1 MVKIRLKRFGAAKRP
16 CYRIVVMDSRKP
28 RDGKTIEEIGVY
40 QPIEV
45 ADKQI
50 AFKEDRAKYW
60 LSVGAQP
67 TDTVARIFN
76 KKGLARN
83 GQSK

>member
-16 CYRIVVMDSRKP
+16 CYRIVVMDARKP

-45 ADKQI
+45 AEKQI

-67 TDTVARIFN
+67 TDTVAKIFN
-76 KKGLARN
+76 KKGLTRN

>member
-1 MVKIRLKRFGAAKRP
+1 MVKIRLKRFGAKKRP
-16 CYRIVVMDSRKP
+16 CYRIVVMDERKP
-28 RDGKTIEEIGVY
+28 RDGKCIEEIGIY

-45 ADKQI
+45 ADRQY